1 MRKVVGL
8 DISLQKTVTARSCG
22 RARLIANPV
31 RSSKSFN
38 SGGIRSTWFAPA
50 TAATPAFECFQF
62 CACRT
67 SVQAE
72 PSFKRFSERDCVPAF
87 FLGKKD

>member
-1 MRKVVGL
+1 MMRIDDSDERDLVGL
-8 DISLQKTVTARSCG
+8 WANLSVGRPDEFRPQVTPWLAG
-22 RARLIANPV
+22 AKP
-31 RSSKSFN
+31 
-38 SGGIRSTWFAPA
+38 
-50 TAATPAFECFQF
+50 AATPAFECFQF